1 MQVIDRAVLPEAYHR
16 RGVYTCNN
24 SGLFLAGGGF
34 DGQQAEHVLPFGQF
48 SEGESEVVVDLLGIV
63 IGRPE
68 ILETSFSVFSLNN
81 AADEGVHVGILHLL
95 YEMKFHFLGKDNGK
109 VIRFPIGLDLEKLGL
124 SVSDFGVGKGVVGP
138 VVDLAYGKY
147 IVESPDKSL
156 PVHVEDSIVGIFVEL
171 E

>member
-1 MQVIDRAVLPEAYHR
+1 M
-16 RGVYTCNN
+16 
-24 SGLFLAGGGF
+24 
-34 DGQQAEHVLPFGQF
+34 
-48 SEGESEVVVDLLGIV
+48 
-63 IGRPE
+63 
-68 ILETSFSVFSLNN
+68 FSLNN

-156 PVHVEDSIVGIFVEL
+156 PVHVEDSIIGVFVEL
-171 E
+171 EKHPLFLFIFHIIPNWVFVVPHQLGLFVTPGVSDLYQLHHLSCLQLRLIHPQLH